1 MKKTRASLMAEG
13 ITIARVL
20 EARKPDGER
29 ICYDPYAEK
38 LISLLFNLL
47 GMLFADVDE
56 RNNPGGL
63 GFLVARCRYMDDFLQ
78 KCIDDGIRQVVILGA
93 GLDSRAYRYTQ
104 LKDRVKVFE
113 VDHPASQQAKQ
124 KKLRK
129 IFGKLPTY
137 VTYIPIDFN
146 EETLEKLFE
155 SGYNRKLKTLFIM
168 EGLVHYL
175 TAEAVDRTLDF
186 VVKNCGTGSAIIFDY
201 IYLSALEEAHP
212 RKNLTRLRSVRKLTG
227 EGLTFGIEEGKV
239 EEFLRERGFHQV
251 QNVTGEDLK
260 RMYFT
265 EVNQTRAVAPIHA
278 IVHASVR

>member
-1 MKKTRASLMAEG
+1 MAEG